1 MIHKSTSPKYEPS
14 SELLHISEQ
23 QLFPGHAWTV
33 LDTRAAVS
41 GTRMAVS
48 SKYEYLV
55 PDREVARGV
64 DAHPSV
70 IPLPGVIT
78 VIRASSDDCD
88 DPPYEALGQLGQ
100 DEPALG

>member
-1 MIHKSTSPKYEPS
+1 MSLRYEPS

-41 GTRMAVS
+41 GTRMTVS

-70 IPLPGVIT
+70 IPLPSRMSGFTQECVITGVIT
-78 VIRASSDDCD
+78 GVPLRVDALIPASI
-88 DPPYEALGQLGQ
+88 
-100 DEPALG
+100 